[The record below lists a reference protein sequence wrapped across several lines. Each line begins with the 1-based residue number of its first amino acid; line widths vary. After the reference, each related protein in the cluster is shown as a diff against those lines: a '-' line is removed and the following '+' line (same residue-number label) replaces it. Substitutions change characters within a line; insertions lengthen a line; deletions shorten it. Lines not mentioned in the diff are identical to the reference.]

1 MKTLIAVPCMD
12 FVPTD
17 FLVSFVSMN
26 RPSEADFAFTHSSL
40 VYDARNTLAQ
50 TAMDGDYDR
59 VLWIDSDMTFES
71 DAMIRLSHDLDGDR
85 RVVGGL
91 CFTRRN
97 TKPVIYSEVGIR
109 PSEDQKGKLEPYR
122 TYMENYPRNTLFKV
136 AGIGAG
142 FLMME
147 TSVIR
152 EVYEKFGPPFFPEIG
167 FGEDLSFCR
176 RCSQLGIDIWC
187 DSRVRIGHIGQT
199 VIDEAT
205 YIFGVKK

>member
-17 FLVSFVSMN
+17 FLVSFVSLN
-26 RPSEADFAFTHSSL
+26 RPSDADFAFTHSSL

-50 TAMDGDYDR
+50 TAMDGGYDR

-71 DAMIRLSHDLDGDR
+71 DAMAELSHDLDDGR

-97 TKPVIYSEVGIR
+97 TKPVIYSDVGIR
-109 PSEDQKGKLEPYR
+109 LREDGRIEPYR
-122 TYMENYPRNTLFKV
+122 TYMENYPRNSLFKV
-136 AGIGAG
+136 AGTGAG

-176 RCSQLGIDIWC
+176 KCTRLGIDIWC
-187 DSRVRIGHIGQT
+187 DSSVRIGHIGQT

-205 YIFGVKK
+205 YIYGVKK

>member
-17 FLVSFVSMN
+17 FLVSFVSLN
-26 RPSEADFAFTHSSL
+26 RPSDADFAFTHSSL

-71 DAMIRLSHDLDGDR
+71 DAMAELSHDLDDGR

-97 TKPVIYSEVGIR
+97 TKPVIYSDVGIR
-109 PSEDQKGKLEPYR
+109 LREDGRMEPYR
-122 TYMENYPRNTLFKV
+122 TYMENYPRNSLFKV

-187 DSRVRIGHIGQT
+187 DSSVKIGHIGQT

-205 YIFGVKK
+205 YIYGVKK